1 MDRRRRSREEEI
13 TKRGFGKRGSDWK
26 GKRGARSGF
35 LDAYYVSAGRKF
47 VSRWK
52 RARTMPGRINLSE
65 FSESW
70 SRSAATKRISST
82 RPPSGFPFLGLSFR
96 RAFRRFST
104 RSGFDGSME
113 GRIFGGNEETM
124 ISMTGRKE
132 TCLEFIPPPP
142 QKRPSRPWIEY

>member
-13 TKRGFGKRGSDWK
+13 TKRGFAKRGSDWK

-35 LDAYYVSAGRKF
+35 LDAYYVSPGRKF

-104 RSGFDGSME
+104 RSGFDDGGQNFRRKRGNDDFHDGKEGNVPRVYPSPHRKGPLVRGSN
-113 GRIFGGNEETM
+113 IKF
-124 ISMTGRKE
+124 
-132 TCLEFIPPPP
+132 
-142 QKRPSRPWIEY
+142 